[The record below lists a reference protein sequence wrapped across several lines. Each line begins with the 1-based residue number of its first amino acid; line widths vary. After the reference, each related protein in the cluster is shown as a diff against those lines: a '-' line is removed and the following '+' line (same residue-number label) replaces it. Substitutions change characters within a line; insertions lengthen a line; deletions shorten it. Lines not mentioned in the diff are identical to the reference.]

1 MRKIIFGFCFLAI
14 MALPG
19 AGVLPAQD
27 ATAVLK
33 KLDEQRMMSISA
45 ADMAAVGALI
55 SDDYV
60 HVHATGQIM
69 TKSEYLA
76 FLEKNPRKSYREP
89 DAPLVI
95 HVYGDTAIMVG
106 TQMNKTE
113 KGQPTPFTLTLV
125 WHKAGGAWKQVG
137 AAYTPVP
144 APKQ

>member
-1 MRKIIFGFCFLAI
+1 MRKIILGFCILAI
-14 MALPG
+14 AALPG
-19 AGVLPAQD
+19 AAVLRAQNPI
-27 ATAVLK
+27 AELK
-33 KLDEQRMMSISA
+33 KLDEQRMKSISE
-45 ADMAAVGALI
+45 ADMTAVGALI
-55 SDDYV
+55 ADDYV
-60 HVHATGQIM
+60 HVHANGQVM
-69 TKSEYLA
+69 NKSEYLA

-125 WHKAGGAWKQVG
+125 WHKSGGTWKQVG

-144 APKQ
+144 APKN

>member
-1 MRKIIFGFCFLAI
+1 MRKIIFGIFVLAV

-19 AGVLPAQD
+19 AVISRAQD
-27 ATAVLK
+27 ATTELK
-33 KLDEQRMMSISA
+33 KLDQQRMKSISD

-55 SDDYV
+55 SDNYV

-113 KGQPTPFTLTLV
+113 TGKPTPFTLTLV
-125 WHKAGGAWKQVG
+125 WHKAGGTWKQVG

-144 APKQ
+144 APKI